1 MISICYSDSPSFE
14 RLTRNSFRQYFHAIL
29 KGERMIRRLSKHLPS
44 IRIPF
49 VLAILVG
56 LFISGGTAAEP
67 KDIIYRISLDD
78 DIINPPVAEYIGSA
92 IEKAEIDGARCLI
105 IELDTPGGLLSSTR
119 TIVKAIMNSKV
130 PVVTYI
136 APSGARAGS
145 AGVFIT
151 LASHVAAMAPSTNIG
166 AAHPVGL
173 GGEKRESEET
183 LSEALGKLF
192 RGEDEK
198 KSKKEKKEKR
208 KAPPMEQ
215 KLLSDTTA
223 WMRAIASSRGR
234 NERWAVKAVTESVSV
249 TDGEALKLGIID
261 FVAKDVDE
269 LIAKLD
275 GRTVEAGGKAV
286 KIETGGASLVDYL
299 KGFRLKFLTALAHP
313 NIAYILLM
321 LGFYGLLFE
330 FTNPG
335 IGFPGIA
342 GAFCLVLAFF
352 GLQVLPTNYAGIA
365 LIALAIAMF
374 VAEVKVTSY
383 GLLTLGGLVA
393 MVAGSLILFK
403 SPYAFM
409 RVSIPLLGAFTVAT
423 LAIAIFLVSISARL
437 QKRRSVSGAE
447 GMRGE
452 RGSVQ
457 SWSGDHGKIFIH
469 GEIWDA
475 YGPEGLE
482 RGSEIEVI
490 DTKGMRL
497 GVKRPDS
504 SDQ

>member
-1 MISICYSDSPSFE
+1 
-14 RLTRNSFRQYFHAIL
+14 
-29 KGERMIRRLSKHLPS
+29 
-44 IRIPF
+44 
-49 VLAILVG
+49 
-56 LFISGGTAAEP
+56 
-67 KDIIYRISLDD
+67 
-78 DIINPPVAEYIGSA
+78 
-92 IEKAEIDGARCLI
+92 
-105 IELDTPGGLLSSTR
+105 
-119 TIVKAIMNSKV
+119 
-130 PVVTYI
+130 
-136 APSGARAGS
+136 
-145 AGVFIT
+145 
-151 LASHVAAMAPSTNIG
+151 
-166 AAHPVGL
+166 
-173 GGEKRESEET
+173 
-183 LSEALGKLF
+183 
-192 RGEDEK
+192 
-198 KSKKEKKEKR
+198 
-208 KAPPMEQ
+208 
-215 KLLSDTTA
+215 
-223 WMRAIASSRGR
+223 MRAIANSRGR
-234 NERWAVKAVTESVSV
+234 NESWAVKAVTESVSA

-261 FVAKDVDE
+261 FIAKDLDE
-269 LIAKLD
+269 LITKLN
-275 GRTVEAGGKAV
+275 GRTVDVGGRTLT
-286 KIETGGASLVDYL
+286 IDTEGASVVDYL

-374 VAEVKVTSY
+374 VAEVKVVSY
-383 GLLTLGGLVA
+383 GLLTLGGIVA
-393 MVAGSLILFK
+393 MVAGSLILFR

-452 RGSVQ
+452 RGQVQ

-475 YGPEGLE
+475 YGPKDLDE
-482 RGSEIEVI
+482 GSEVAVKSTNGMKLEVEE
-490 DTKGMRL
+490 TEKKG
-497 GVKRPDS
+497 
-504 SDQ
+504 SDW

>member
-1 MISICYSDSPSFE
+1 
-14 RLTRNSFRQYFHAIL
+14 
-29 KGERMIRRLSKHLPS
+29 MIRRLPKLLPA
-44 IRIPF
+44 IGIPF
-49 VLAILVG
+49 VIAILAG
-56 LFISGGTAAEP
+56 IFISASSVAEP

-92 IEKAEIDGARCLI
+92 IEKAEADSARCLI
-105 IELDTPGGLLSSTR
+105 IELDTPGGLLNSTR
-119 TIVKAIMNSKV
+119 TIVKSIMNSKV
-130 PVVTYI
+130 PVVTYV

-192 RGEDEK
+192 GGEDEK
-198 KSKKEKKEKR
+198 KAKKKKETR

-223 WMRAIASSRGR
+223 WMKAIANSRGR
-234 NERWAVKAVTESVSV
+234 NEAWAVKAVTESVSV
-249 TDGEALKLGIID
+249 TDQEAKKLGIIEII
-261 FVAKDVDE
+261 AKDVDD

-275 GRTVEAGGKAV
+275 GRTVEVDGKV
-286 KIETGGASLVDYL
+286 VTIDTKGASLVDYL
-299 KGFRLKFLTALAHP
+299 KGFRLNFLTALAHP

-374 VAEVKVTSY
+374 IAEVKVVSY

-393 MVAGSLILFK
+393 MVAGSLILFR
-403 SPYAFM
+403 SPHAFM

-423 LAIAIFLVSISARL
+423 LAIAIFLVSISAKL

-447 GMRGE
+447 GMRSEKGH
-452 RGSVQ
+452 VQ

-475 YGPEGLE
+475 HGPEGLE
-482 RGSEIEVI
+482 EGAEVEVV
-490 DTKGMRL
+490 DTEGMKL
-497 GVKRPDS
+497 KVKS
-504 SDQ
+504 VQ

>member
-1 MISICYSDSPSFE
+1 
-14 RLTRNSFRQYFHAIL
+14 
-29 KGERMIRRLSKHLPS
+29 MIRRLKKRLPFMG
-44 IRIPF
+44 IPF
-49 VLAILVG
+49 ILAILAG
-56 LFISGGTAAEP
+56 LIISAGSTAGP
-67 KDIIYRISLDD
+67 KDIIYRITLDD
-78 DIINPPVAEYIGSA
+78 DIINPPVAEYIESA
-92 IEKAEIDGARCLI
+92 IEKAKLDGARALI
-105 IELDTPGGLLSSTR
+105 VELDTPGGLLSSTR

-198 KSKKEKKEKR
+198 KSKKKKEKR

-223 WMRAIASSRGR
+223 WMRAIANSRGR
-234 NERWAVKAVTESVSV
+234 NESWAVKAVTESVSV

-261 FVAKDVDE
+261 FIAKDIDE
-269 LIAKLD
+269 LITKLN
-275 GRTVEAGGKAV
+275 GRTVDVGGKTVTINTEGV
-286 KIETGGASLVDYL
+286 KLVDYL

-374 VAEVKVTSY
+374 VAEVKVVSY
-383 GLLTLGGLVA
+383 GLLTLGGIVS
-393 MVAGSLILFK
+393 MVAGSLILFR

-452 RGSVQ
+452 RGEVQ
-457 SWSGDHGKIFIH
+457 TWSGDHGKIFIH

-475 YGPEGLE
+475 YGPKDLDEGAEVEVKSTTGMKLE
-482 RGSEIEVI
+482 VEKTEKKGS
-490 DTKGMRL
+490 DW
-497 GVKRPDS
+497 
-504 SDQ
+504 

>member
-1 MISICYSDSPSFE
+1 
-14 RLTRNSFRQYFHAIL
+14 
-29 KGERMIRRLSKHLPS
+29 MIRRLSKLLPS
-44 IRIPF
+44 IGIPF
-49 VLAILVG
+49 VLAILAGIV
-56 LFISGGTAAEP
+56 ISAGSMAEP

-78 DIINPPVAEYIGSA
+78 DIINPPVAEYIESA
-92 IEKAEIDGARCLI
+92 IEKAEADGARCLI
-105 IELDTPGGLLSSTR
+105 IELDTPGGLLNSTR

-130 PVVTYI
+130 PVVTYV
-136 APSGARAGS
+136 APSGSRAGS

-198 KSKKEKKEKR
+198 KSKKEEKR

-223 WMRAIASSRGR
+223 WMKAIAGSRGR
-234 NERWAVKAVTESVSV
+234 NEAWAVKAVTESVSV
-249 TDGEALKLGIID
+249 TDGEALKLGIIEII
-261 FVAKDVDE
+261 AKDVDE

-275 GRTVEAGGKAV
+275 GRTVEVDGKPV
-286 KIETGGASLVDYL
+286 TIETKGASLVDYL

-374 VAEVKVTSY
+374 VAEVKVVSY
-383 GLLTLGGLVA
+383 GLLTLGGIVS
-393 MVAGSLILFK
+393 MVAGSLILFR
-403 SPYAFM
+403 SPHAFM

-447 GMRGE
+447 GMQGE
-452 RGSVQ
+452 RGHVQ

-475 YGPEGLE
+475 HGPEGLE
-482 RGSEIEVI
+482 RGAEVEVT
-490 DTKGMRL
+490 DSRGMKL
-497 GVKRPDS
+497 EVKKTDKE
-504 SDQ
+504 

>member
-1 MISICYSDSPSFE
+1 MIQGLSRRFP
-14 RLTRNSFRQYFHAIL
+14 AIAML
-29 KGERMIRRLSKHLPS
+29 L
-44 IRIPF
+44 
-49 VLAILVG
+49 VLASIAV
-56 LFISGGTAAEP
+56 SAASAA
-67 KDIIYRISLDD
+67 KSDDIIYRIRLDD
-78 DIINPPVAEYIGSA
+78 NIINPPVAEYIESA
-92 IEKAEIDGARCLI
+92 IERAEQDGARCLI
-105 IELDTPGGLLSSTR
+105 MELDTPGGLLTSTR
-119 TIVKAIMNSKV
+119 TIVKAIMNAKV

-166 AAHPVGL
+166 AAHPVSI

-183 LSEALGKLF
+183 LSEALEKLF
-192 RGEDEK
+192 KGEDGK
-198 KSKKEKKEKR
+198 KSKEKR

-223 WMRAIASSRGR
+223 WMRAIAEARGR
-234 NERWAVKAVTESVSV
+234 NEAWAVKAVTESVSV
-249 TDGEALKLGIID
+249 TDREAKKLGVID
-261 FVAKDVDE
+261 LIAKDVDE

-275 GRTVEAGGKAV
+275 GLTVEVAGGEVTIDTK
-286 KIETGGASLVDYL
+286 GASVVDYL
-299 KGFRLKFLTALAHP
+299 KDFRLKFLTALAHP

-374 VAEVKVTSY
+374 IAEVKVVSY
-383 GLLTLGGLVA
+383 GLLTLGGLVS
-393 MVAGSLILFK
+393 MVAGSLILFR

-409 RVSIPLLGAFTVAT
+409 RVSLPLLGAFTVAT
-423 LAIAIFLVSISARL
+423 LAIAVFLVSISARL

-457 SWSGDHGKIFIH
+457 SWNGDHGKVFIH

-475 YGPEGLE
+475 SGPDGLV
-482 RGSEIEVI
+482 RGTEVEVI
-490 DTKGMRL
+490 DAKGMKLMVR
-497 GVKRPDS
+497 RPDP
-504 SDQ
+504 DNR